1 MIIIIIKTY
10 ISTLTRIYWKVDLR
24 KLKVFIINALFKH
37 YFTSNFNNGTLCM
50 ITGFTLRVVCSITNQ
65 HSLFNCINRGL
76 ISRIIGSAILW
87 KCDQWTVIF
96 VLEQN
101 DFVLFYVSL
110 STSIG
115 IFVKMQWYHKST
127 IVEHNW
133 VTTNR
138 WKRRWITLLFK
149 QQTK

>member
-101 DFVLFYVSL
+101 DFLVSWCL
-110 STSIG
+110 RLCTAIST
-115 IFVKMQWYHKST
+115 FVKMQWNQKST

-133 VTTNR
+133 VTTKR
-138 WKRRWITLLFK
+138 WKQF
-149 QQTK
+149 